1 MAKLIEDYVPVV
13 KYNGGLQTSLP
24 MTVNADLTVTGTT
37 NIGDVSL
44 DDLSTT
50 GNTTLGNASTD
61 TTTVNGTQTIAA
73 VASANGNGLLV
84 TQTPSATGKHNG
96 VKIDITQS
104 AAGDDSNSA
113 IRGTITKSTTAA
125 IGNLRA
131 GHFVTDVQA
140 VPTSQGHTAAVYAEV
155 DLAGA
160 GNNAT
165 GVISAV
171 KNSAGSIGLST
182 PFLNIIDAGA
192 GKTAVVIEAGTGGA
206 LGTAATD
213 NTVAFTTGLTAATIN
228 AATTT
233 ALRVKINGVIY
244 WIPVATTPV

>member
-1 MAKLIEDYVPVV
+1 MTVLIEDYVPVV
-13 KYNGGLQTSLP
+13 KYNGLNTAKDVSITGS
-24 MTVNADLTVTGTT
+24 LTVTGTT
-37 NIGDVSL
+37 NIGTVSL
-44 DDLSTT
+44 VDLSTT
-50 GNTTLGNASTD
+50 GNTTLGNAVTD
-61 TTTVNGTQTIAA
+61 TTTVNGELDVNAA
-73 VASANGNGLLV
+73 TAASGNGV
-84 TQTPSATGKHNG
+84 HIVQTPSATGKHNG
-96 VKIDITQS
+96 VKVDITQS
-104 AAGDDSNSA
+104 AAGDDSNSGV
-113 IRGTITKSTTAA
+113 RSTITKTTTAA

-213 NTVAFTTGLTAATIN
+213 NTVAFTTGLN